1 MPEEAKTS
9 TDVQSA
15 LENLEDYDLEFPV
28 IRARDYQTIQIALE
42 KNEVQ
47 NKEDLKRLL
56 AVCIHDISSM
66 KYTTTIITIIPA
78 ILSKVKVV
86 KFITTF
92 YIIYYK
98 VNHNVCIHFSR
109 QAVTFLQQTWHH
121 LQQR

>member
-42 KNEVQ
+42 KNEVL

-98 VNHNVCIHFSR
+98 VNHNVCIQFSR

>member
-56 AVCIHDISSM
+56 AVCIHDMSSM
-66 KYTTTIITIIPA
+66 KYTTTVITIIPA

-98 VNHNVCIHFSR
+98 VNHNVCIQFSR

>member
-66 KYTTTIITIIPA
+66 KYTTTVITIIPA

-98 VNHNVCIHFSR
+98 VNHNVCIQFSR

>member
-56 AVCIHDISSM
+56 AVCIHDMSSM
-66 KYTTTIITIIPA
+66 KYTTTVITIIPA

>member
-42 KNEVQ
+42 KNEVL

-66 KYTTTIITIIPA
+66 KYTTTVITIIPA